1 MEGKHFEDVNAGDK
15 FLSTGRT
22 IFETDIVNFLGL
34 SRINEPLF
42 NDREYYEK
50 QGILKGRLVPGPL
63 TYVIAMG
70 LFTNLGIVHGT
81 VLAFLGMDEFR
92 IPKPVFCG
100 DTLTLEVEVLRTR
113 QTSKPKQGVVAF
125 KFTTRNQRGEE
136 VMLWN
141 HTVMLSGRDA
151 A

>member
-1 MEGKHFEDVNAGDK
+1 MEGMHFEDVNIGDK
-15 FLSTGRT
+15 FLSMGRT

-42 NDREYYEK
+42 NDREFYEK

-70 LFTNLGIVHGT
+70 LFTNLGLIHGT

-100 DTLTLEVEVLRTR
+100 DTLTLELTVISKR
-113 QTSKPKQGVVAF
+113 QTSKPKQGVVTF
-125 KFTTRNQRGEE
+125 RLTTRNQRNEE
-136 VMLWN
+136 VMHWN
-141 HTVMLSGRDA
+141 HTLMLAGRGA